1 MKKLSAHRQVMFA
14 VQLAVKKQA
23 PRDPQALREFA
34 EKIYDELADPADW
47 ENAIADLMHT
57 GVIAETDGQITLT
70 EKGEKVAEAARRDEA
85 QAGFS
90 AMMILSAQSRVSAEF
105 NRRLHGEN
113 LCQFN
118 MMSMDQLGKLLEE
131 LALQP
136 GETVL
141 DVGCG
146 VGTIAEYIS
155 DKTGA
160 HMTGVDF
167 AEEAI
172 QWARERTTGKGE
184 RLGYDIGDM
193 NDVKYPDHSFDAIIA
208 IDTLYFVKNL
218 KAVMKNLKRIL
229 KPGGRMGIFWSQFV
243 DEDNQDAADVLLPD
257 HTKLAA
263 AAREANLGYRY
274 IDYTEQEK
282 HSWERC
288 MQISEELKDA
298 FLEEGTLQLYK
309 ARVDEGS
316 YILER
321 IRKDGVSRY
330 LYLLTLR

>member
-14 VQLAVKKQA
+14 VQLAARKQA

-34 EKIYDELADPADW
+34 LKMYDNPSDPADW
-47 ENAIADLMHT
+47 ENAMSDLMHT

-70 EKGEKVAEAARRDEA
+70 EKGEKVAEAAQRDEA

-90 AMMILSAQSRVSAEF
+90 AMMILSAESAVSAEF

-118 MMSMDQLGKLLEE
+118 MMSMDQLGKMLEE
-131 LALQP
+131 LDLQP

-141 DVGCG
+141 DAGCG

-160 HMTGVDF
+160 KMTGVDF

-172 QWARERTTGKGE
+172 QWARDRTTGKRD
-184 RLGYDIGDM
+184 RLAYDIGNM
-193 NDVKYPDHSFDAIIA
+193 NALDYPDHSFDAIIA
-208 IDTLYFVKNL
+208 IDTLYFVKDLN
-218 KAVMKNLKRIL
+218 AVMRNLKRML

-243 DEDNQDAADVLLPD
+243 DEGDTADDLLPD
-257 HTKLAA
+257 HTKLAV

-274 IDYTEQEK
+274 VDYTEQEK

-298 FLEEGTLQLYK
+298 FMEEGTLQLYK
-309 ARVDEGS
+309 ARVDEGN

-321 IRKDGVSRY
+321 IRKGGISRY
-330 LYLLTLR
+330 LYLLLQR